1 MSPYPTSPRRLGAP
15 VGARRADLQNTDI
28 LAFGERRGQTVELAA
43 ISRQNVFDAI
53 EGQFRD
59 RLLEEATCGLEREEP
74 QFSARQVVTRRQCAV
89 FAALLV
95 TAASALIVMPAV
107 FGSALM
113 GVLGLWF
120 AANVAFRA
128 LLVWVGSG
136 ELRVEPLPSQPD
148 RELPIYSILVPL
160 YREANVLPALIGAL
174 KAIDYPAD
182 RIDAKLIVEADDA
195 ETNAAFETLSLD
207 ARFHVIRVPPS
218 LPRTKPKACNYALPF
233 ARGEFVVIYD
243 AEDRPETDQLRK
255 AIAAFRALPR
265 EVACLQAR
273 LNFYNANENWL
284 TRGMLA

>member
-1 MSPYPTSPRRLGAP
+1 MSLCLGRIVRVALSH
-15 VGARRADLQNTDI
+15 RADLQNTDI

-74 QFSARQVVTRRQCAV
+74 QFSARQVVTRQQCAV

-207 ARFHVIRVPPS
+207 ARFHVIRVTPVS
-218 LPRTKPKACNYALPF
+218 AAHEAQGL
-233 ARGEFVVIYD
+233 
-243 AEDRPETDQLRK
+243 QLC
-255 AIAAFRALPR
+255 AAFRARGIRRHIRRRGPPGDGPASQGYRRVPR
-265 EVACLQAR
+265 PAA
-273 LNFYNANENWL
+273 
-284 TRGMLA
+284 